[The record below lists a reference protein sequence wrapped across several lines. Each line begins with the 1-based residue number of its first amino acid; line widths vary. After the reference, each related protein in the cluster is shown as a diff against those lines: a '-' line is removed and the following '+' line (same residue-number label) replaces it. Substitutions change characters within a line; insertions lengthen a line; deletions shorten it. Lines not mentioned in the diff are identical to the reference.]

1 MILGV
6 LDSVTPRIRHDEPL
20 LRILAEREVGQILS
34 LRHPCPDRAISSFVR
49 MWCFEECG
57 SFIICYGGRMRN
69 GNKRAK
75 WTLKED
81 ADFRFQREGE
91 ESVRKSLLLT
101 CLLIGRAKR
110 LELNAFRVSKRI

>member
-1 MILGV
+1 
-6 LDSVTPRIRHDEPL
+6 
-20 LRILAEREVGQILS
+20 
-34 LRHPCPDRAISSFVR
+34 
-49 MWCFEECG
+49 
-57 SFIICYGGRMRN
+57 MRN

-75 WTLKED
+75 WTLKKD